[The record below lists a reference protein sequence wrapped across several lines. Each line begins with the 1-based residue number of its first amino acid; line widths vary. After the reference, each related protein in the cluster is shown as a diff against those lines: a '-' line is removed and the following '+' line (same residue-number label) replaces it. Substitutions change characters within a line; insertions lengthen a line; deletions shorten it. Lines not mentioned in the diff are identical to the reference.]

1 MRGNFANGTYGHENV
16 ANFMQRV
23 DQLGTEA
30 LTVGLD
36 LASLAEQLTM
46 PRARMFAREGVGRR
60 LRVIERCVLN
70 VFNIF
75 PPDRGTFLSFG
86 ECDDVAIQLHAFAI
100 NVYAL
105 FDNLA
110 WVLVLE
116 AGLDIMPLNICLFKK
131 ACRPAIPKRLL
142 DYLETSDV
150 TKWHKE
156 FGKPYRDSTAH
167 RIPLYLPS
175 REYTAEEGALWQR
188 RHTEAMQEILTV
200 RPGGDVDARLA
211 RHEALT
217 REKEALGRNSKLM
230 ALSLSGEDAHA
241 PVYMHP
247 QLLCDWALAH
257 ELVRVAIYSIREENN
272 WPAPALTQFSSPR
285 FGHS

>member
-1 MRGNFANGTYGHENV
+1 MGQNSTKRVGTYAAEHA
-16 ANFMQRV
+16 ANFIEQVKHRRA
-23 DQLGTEA
+23 EA
-30 LTVGLD
+30 LDVRLD
-36 LASLAEQLTM
+36 LANLTEQLTV
-46 PRARMFAREGVGRR
+46 PRAGTFAKEGVGRR

-70 VFNIF
+70 VFDIF
-75 PPDRGTFLSFG
+75 PPDRATFLSFD

-116 AGLDIMPLNICLFKK
+116 AGLDITPVNVGLFKK
-131 ACRPAIPKRLL
+131 SCRPAIPKRLH
-142 DYLETSDV
+142 DYLTTPDV
-150 TKWHKE
+150 LKWHND

-175 REYTAEEGALWQR
+175 REYTPEEGVRWQEL
-188 RHTEAMQEILTV
+188 HSEAMQELLTI
-200 RPGGDVDARLA
+200 RRGDDVEARLA
-211 RHEALT
+211 RHAALV
-217 REKEALGRNSKLM
+217 REKETLGSNSKLM
-230 ALSLSGEDAHA
+230 ALSLGDEDAHG

-257 ELVRVAIYSIREENN
+257 ELVRVGVHSMREANN
-272 WPAPALTQFSSPR
+272 WPAPSIPR
-285 FGHS
+285 FEYP

>member
-1 MRGNFANGTYGHENV
+1 MGKDLTEGAGAYGVEHA
-16 ANFMQRV
+16 ANFMQRLN
-23 DQLGTEA
+23 QCRTEA
-30 LTVGLD
+30 FTVALD
-36 LASLAEQLTM
+36 LDHLAEQLTV
-46 PRARMFAREGVGRR
+46 PRASIFAKEGIGRR

-75 PPDRGTFLSFG
+75 PPDRKEFLSFA

-116 AGLDIMPLNICLFKK
+116 AGLSITPLNVCLFKK
-131 ACRPAIPKRLL
+131 ACHPAIPERLL
-142 DYLETSDV
+142 EYLNTPDV
-150 TKWHKE
+150 KTWHKE

-175 REYTAEEGALWQR
+175 REYTPEEGAQWQR
-188 RHTEAMQEILTV
+188 LHKEAMQVLLTIV
-200 RPGGDVDARLA
+200 PGDDFETRMDL
-211 RHEALT
+211 HEALV
-217 REKEALGRNSKLM
+217 REKEALGRNSKIM
-230 ALSLSGEDAHA
+230 ALSLREEADG

-257 ELVRVAIYSIREENN
+257 ELVRVGALSIREANN
-272 WPAPALTQFSSPR
+272 WPAPALPPFNTQSER
-285 FGHS
+285 K